1 MCVPAIT
8 TLLQA
13 HRLTCKGTDL
23 QSSEQVAIK
32 LEHTRRGSG
41 KLKLEAEAYR
51 ALAGGAGVPRVLW
64 FGEECDYYVLVLDL
78 LGPSLEDLFNYCGR
92 RFSLKTVLLV
102 ADQLLTRIEYIHSKS
117 LVHRD
122 VKPDN
127 FLVGTGRQGNT
138 VYAIDFGLAE
148 DYRTVHSRGRHEG
161 TCRYASISFHNGEG
175 RSQPRT
181 GFSVLTPPRQ
191 SSTDGTT
198 SSRLATCW
206 CTSSADR
213 CRGRG

>member
-51 ALAGGAGVPRVLW
+51 TLAGGAGVPRVLW
-64 FGEECDYYVLVLDL
+64 FDEECDYYVLVLDL

-92 RFSLKTVLLV
+92 SFSLKTCC
-102 ADQLLTRIEYIHSKS
+102 SW
-117 LVHRD
+117 
-122 VKPDN
+122 P
-127 FLVGTGRQGNT
+127 
-138 VYAIDFGLAE
+138 
-148 DYRTVHSRGRHEG
+148 
-161 TCRYASISFHNGEG
+161 
-175 RSQPRT
+175 
-181 GFSVLTPPRQ
+181 
-191 SSTDGTT
+191 T
-198 SSRLATCW
+198 SC
-206 CTSSADR
+206 
-213 CRGRG
+213 